1 MILKLRALQY
11 QHLRCLHQC
20 YSRHFSSHEPIKPKA
35 VAFDMGGVVIP
46 TPLPLFNQFEDAHGL
61 ERGSIVM
68 AIRAGGEKGV
78 WAQLECGKIL
88 PNEFSRRF
96 AEILQTVTQKTVSTD
111 TLLPSIHSEMITPH
125 PDVLTAIQCIRAE
138 GLKTALITNN
148 WWLEKGKTFCPVDKK
163 YFDVVV
169 ESAKEGTR
177 KPEEEIYHKL
187 LEKLKLSPGEVIFL
201 DDLGSNLKAA
211 KTLGF
216 QTIKVDDVMVAL
228 HDLEKVLSF
237 PLKGFVSG
245 TTAVR
250 KAHQIPIDSLQRY
263 LQSQLGLQQ
272 DEPPTVRQFKHGQS
286 NPTYYVE
293 CGGQRLVIR
302 KKPPGKLL
310 PSAHAVERE
319 YMVMKALGS
328 AGVPVPKTLALCEDS
343 SILGTPFYVMEYA
356 QGRLFKDPSL
366 PGMTVQERKE
376 IYEAMNETLVK
387 IHNVDIDAVGLG
399 DFGKRGNYI
408 RRQTER
414 WAKQYEAS
422 KTHDIATMD
431 KLTSWLLANTPE
443 NDNTTVVHGDF
454 RLDNLIFDEEKPEV
468 IAVLDWELSTLGDP
482 LSDLAYSCLPH
493 HLPPDFPVL
502 KGFSNLDPSS
512 IGIPKDTEYMEE
524 YCKRAG
530 ISVVKNWNFYMAFSF
545 FRVAAILQGVY
556 KRSLQG
562 QASSEN
568 AKAVG
573 MLAETMAEIGWKLA
587 CTQKESNSKGVS
599 AGGLK
604 AGDPTKRMYSTF
616 TPASGSGALPI
627 DLDCLPSRVQQLHN
641 KLTDFMHEYVFPNE
655 AEFTNHQSSEDC
667 WTPHPLVEE
676 IKQKARSAG
685 LWNLFIPLET
695 DPEVKYGAGLSNVE
709 YAFLCEQMGK
719 SIYAPEMFNCSA
731 PDTGNMEVLIKYGT
745 DEQKEMWLQ
754 PLLDGKIRSC
764 FAMTEPKVASSDATN
779 IESSIKL
786 DGDQYVINGRKWW
799 TSGGMDPRCKI
810 CIFMGKTDPNADKHK
825 QQAMILVPM
834 DTPGVTVVRPLS
846 VFGYQ
851 DPPCGHAEV
860 LFEDVRV
867 PKENILLG
875 PGRGFEIAQ
884 GRLGPGRIHHCM
896 RLIGQAERA
905 LELMIDRVKKRV
917 AFGKP
922 LVQQGTILQNIAESR
937 IEIEQARLLTLKAAH
952 LMDTVGNKIAAP
964 EIAMIKVVA
973 PRMAQNVADRAMQSF
988 GGAGLSSDLPLA
1000 VFWSCA
1006 RILRL
1011 ADGPDEVHLRAVAKK
1026 EVKRNNRS

>member
-1 MILKLRALQY
+1 MISKLRGLRHQN
-11 QHLRCLHQC
+11 LRCLYLCH
-20 YSRHFSSHEPIKPKA
+20 SRHYGNHESIKPRA
-35 VAFDMGGVVIP
+35 VAFDMGGVLIP
-46 TPLPLFNQFEDAHGL
+46 SPLPIFNQFEDTHGL
-61 ERGSIVM
+61 KRGAIVS
-68 AIRAGGEKGV
+68 AIEAGGDKGV
-78 WAQLECGKIL
+78 WAQLERGQLL
-88 PNEFSRRF
+88 PDEFSRKF
-96 AEILQTVTQKTVSTD
+96 AEILQPLTNQTLNMD
-111 TLLPSIHSEMITPH
+111 TLLPSIHSALVVPH
-125 PDVLTAIQCIRAE
+125 PEVLMAMQCIRAE

-169 ESAKEGTR
+169 ESAVEGTR
-177 KPEEEIYHKL
+177 KPEEGIYFKL
-187 LEKLKLSPGEVIFL
+187 LERLELSPTEVVFL
-201 DDLGSNLKAA
+201 DDFGRNLKVA
-211 KTLGF
+211 KILGF
-216 QTIKVDDVMVAL
+216 QTIKVDDVMAAL
-228 HDLEKVLSF
+228 HELETRLSF
-237 PLKGFVSG
+237 PLKGFVPG

-250 KAHQIPIDSLQRY
+250 KAHQISFDSLQSY
-263 LQSQLGLQQ
+263 LQSQLGLHQ
-272 DEPPTVRQFKHGQS
+272 DKPPTVRQFKHGQS
-286 NPTYYVE
+286 NPTYYIE
-293 CGGQRLVIR
+293 YGGERLVIR

-319 YMVMKALGS
+319 YKVMTALGS
-328 AGVPVPKTLALCEDS
+328 VGVPVPKTLALCEDS
-343 SILGTPFYVMEYA
+343 SILGTPFYVMEYK

-366 PGMTVQERKE
+366 PGMTVDERKE
-376 IYEAMNETLVK
+376 IYHAMNETLFK

-399 DFGKRGNYI
+399 DFGKRGNYV

-422 KTHDIATMD
+422 KTHDIPTMD
-431 KLTSWLLANTPE
+431 KLASWLLANVPVD
-443 NDNTTVVHGDF
+443 DNTTVVHGDF
-454 RLDNLIFDEEKPEV
+454 RLDNLIFDENKPEV

-482 LSDLAYSCLPH
+482 LSDLAYCCLPH
-493 HLPPDFPVL
+493 HLPPDFPAL
-502 KGFSNLDPSS
+502 KGFSNVDPSS
-512 IGIPKDTEYMEE
+512 LGIPTDTEYMKE
-524 YCKRAG
+524 YCQRAA
-530 ISVVKNWNFYMAFSF
+530 IPVVANWNFYMAFSF

-556 KRSLQG
+556 KRALQG
-562 QASSEN
+562 QASSQN

-573 MLAETMAEIGWKLA
+573 MLAETMAKTGWKLA
-587 CTQKESNSKGVS
+587 CEGTGTNPGGGV
-599 AGGLK
+599 K
-604 AGDPTKRMYSTF
+604 AGNASKRMYSTA
-616 TPASGSGALPI
+616 THTAGSGALPI
-627 DLDCLPSRVQQLHN
+627 HLNCLPSRVQQLYSQ
-641 KLTDFMHEYVFPNE
+641 LTDFMQEYVYPKE
-655 AEFTNHQSSEDC
+655 AEFTRHQSSTDC
-667 WTPHPLVEE
+667 WTPHPLVEK
-676 IKQKARSAG
+676 IKEKARSAG

-695 DPEVKYGAGLSNVE
+695 DPEVKYGAGLTNVE
-709 YAFLCEQMGK
+709 YAYLCEQMGR
-719 SIYAPEMFNCSA
+719 SVYAPEMFNCSA

-745 DEQKEMWLQ
+745 DEQKERWLQ

-786 DGDQYVINGRKWW
+786 DGNQYVINGRKWW

-810 CIFMGKTDPNADKHK
+810 CIFMGKTDPDSPKHK

-834 DTPGVTVVRPLS
+834 ETPGVRVVRPLS

-896 RLIGQAERA
+896 RLIGQAERS
-905 LELMIDRVKKRV
+905 LELMIDRVKDRV

-922 LVQQGTILQNIAESR
+922 LVQQGTVLEDIAESR

-952 LMDTVGNKIAAP
+952 LMDTVGNKVAAP

-973 PRMAQNVADRAMQSF
+973 PKMAQNVVDRAMQAF

-1000 VFWSCA
+1000 LFWSWA

-1011 ADGPDEVHLRAVAKK
+1011 ADGPDEVHLRSVAKR
-1026 EVKRNNRS
+1026 EVKKDNYSK

>member
-1 MILKLRALQY
+1 MIPQLRRLKYL
-11 QHLRCLHQC
+11 HLHCSRLCNSRYYASHQ
-20 YSRHFSSHEPIKPKA
+20 SIKPKA

-46 TPLPLFNQFEDAHGL
+46 TPLPIFDQFEDTHGL
-61 ERGSIVM
+61 QRGSIVS
-68 AIRAGGEKGV
+68 AIKAGGDKGV
-78 WAQLECGKIL
+78 WAQLECGHLL
-88 PNEFSRRF
+88 PDEFARKF
-96 AEILQTVTQKTVSTD
+96 AEIVQTMTHQPVNMD
-111 TLLPSIHSEMITPH
+111 ALLPSIHNAMVEPH
-125 PDVLTAIQCIRAE
+125 PEVLTAIQCIRAE

-169 ESAKEGTR
+169 ESALEGTR
-177 KPEEEIYHKL
+177 KPEERIYLKL
-187 LEKLKLSPGEVIFL
+187 LDRLQLSPGEVVFL
-201 DDLGSNLKAA
+201 DDIGGNLKAA
-211 KTLGF
+211 QSLGF
-216 QTIKVDDVMVAL
+216 QTIKVDDVITAL
-228 HDLEKVLSF
+228 RDLENVLRF
-237 PLKGFVSG
+237 PLKGFAPG

-250 KAHQIPIDSLQRY
+250 KTHQIPVDSLASY
-263 LQSQLGLQQ
+263 LQDELGLHQE
-272 DEPPTVRQFKHGQS
+272 EPPTVRQFKHGQS

-293 CGGQRLVIR
+293 YGGQRLVIR

-319 YMVMKALGS
+319 YKVMKALGS

-366 PGMTVQERKE
+366 PGMTAEERKE
-376 IYEAMNETLVK
+376 IYHAMNETLFK
-387 IHNVDIDAVGLG
+387 IHSVDIDAVGLG
-399 DFGKRGNYI
+399 DFGKRGSYI

-422 KTHDIATMD
+422 KTHNIPTMD
-431 KLTSWLLANTPE
+431 KLIAWLLNNIPKDDT
-443 NDNTTVVHGDF
+443 TTVVHGDF
-454 RLDNLIFDEEKPEV
+454 RLDNLIFDEKKAEV

-482 LSDLAYSCLPH
+482 LSDLAYNCLPH
-493 HLPPDFPVL
+493 HLPPNFPAL
-502 KGFSNLDPSS
+502 KGFADQDPCSL
-512 IGIPKDTEYMEE
+512 GIPTDTQYMNE

-530 ISVVKNWNFYMAFSF
+530 IPSVKDWNFYMAFSF

-573 MLAETMAEIGWKLA
+573 MLAEAMAETGWKLA
-587 CTQKESNSKGVS
+587 REETGSNPGNTGGSKTVHS
-599 AGGLK
+599 TKRTYSTSSSHAASQGGL
-604 AGDPTKRMYSTF
+604 
-616 TPASGSGALPI
+616 PI
-627 DLDCLPSRVQQLHN
+627 NLNSLPSRVQQMH
-641 KLTDFMHEYVFPNE
+641 KQLTEFIDQNVFPNE
-655 AEFTNHQSSEDC
+655 AEFNRHQSSEDC
-667 WTPHPLVEE
+667 WTPHPMVEQ
-676 IKQKARSAG
+676 IKEKARSEG
-685 LWNLFIPLET
+685 LWNLFIPLEA
-695 DPEVKYGAGLSNVE
+695 DPEVKYGAGLTNVE
-709 YAFLCEQMGK
+709 YAYLCEQMGK

-745 DEQKEMWLQ
+745 DEQKERWLQ

-779 IESSIKL
+779 IESSIML
-786 DGDQYVINGRKWW
+786 DGEHYVINGRKWW

-810 CIFMGKTDPNADKHK
+810 CVFMGKTDPDGPKHK

-834 DTPGVTVVRPLS
+834 ETPGVTVVRPLS
-846 VFGYQ
+846 VLGYQ

-860 LFEDVRV
+860 VFEDVRV

-905 LELMIDRVKKRV
+905 LELMIERVKSRV

-952 LMDTVGNKIAAP
+952 LMDTVGNKVAAP

-973 PRMAQNVADRAMQSF
+973 PRMAQNVVDRAMQAF

-1000 VFWSCA
+1000 QFWSWA
-1006 RILRL
+1006 RVLRL
-1011 ADGPDEVHLRAVAKK
+1011 ADGPDEVHLGAVAKR
-1026 EVKRNNRS
+1026 EVKKDAHHT